1 MARIIVITSGK
12 GGVGKTTSAINL
24 AAAFNLLGKNV
35 ILVDANITTPNVG
48 IHLGAPIVPVSL
60 SNVLSGKAKIHD
72 AIYEHHSGIKVI
84 PSSLS
89 LPKGINPER
98 LAEIAKK
105 IKRFADIVIF
115 DSAAGL
121 GKEAIM
127 AIDAADDVLII
138 SQAELPALTDALK
151 TIRLAEKLD
160 KNIKGVVLTRFKEK
174 EVEQSLENIE
184 AMLETPILEVIPE
197 DEAVKHSLKLKD
209 AVVHTHPQSESAIGY
224 KKLAAK
230 LLGKRYIE
238 EAKTKEKKSRF
249 HKLLEKLGL
258 V

>member
-1 MARIIVITSGK
+1 MARIIVLTSGK

-24 AAAFNLLGKNV
+24 AAAFNLLGKNTM
-35 ILVDANITTPNVG
+35 LVDANITTPNVG
-48 IHLGAPIVPVSL
+48 IHLGAPIVPISL
-60 SNVLSGKAKIHD
+60 THILSGKAKIHE

-89 LPKGINPER
+89 LPKGINPDK
-98 LAEIAKK
+98 LSEIAKK
-105 IKRFADIVIF
+105 IKRFGDIVIF

-121 GKEAIM
+121 GREAIM
-127 AIDAADDVLII
+127 AIEAADDVLIV

-151 TIRLAEKLD
+151 TIKLAEKLD
-160 KNIKGVVLTRFKEK
+160 KNIRGVVLTRFKENEVK
-174 EVEQSLENIE
+174 ESLENIE

-197 DEAVKHSLKLKD
+197 DEAVKEALKLKD
-209 AVVHTHPQSESAIGY
+209 AVVHTHPHSEAAIAY

-230 LLGKRYIE
+230 LLGKRYTEEIE
-238 EAKTKEKKSRF
+238 KEEKKGRF
-249 HKLLEKLGL
+249 YKLLEKLGL